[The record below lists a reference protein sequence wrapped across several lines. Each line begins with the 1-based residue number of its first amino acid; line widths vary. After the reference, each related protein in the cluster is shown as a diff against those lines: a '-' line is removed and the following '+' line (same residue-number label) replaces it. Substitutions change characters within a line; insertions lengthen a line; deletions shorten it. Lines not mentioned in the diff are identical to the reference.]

1 MKWLGKNLWSV
12 ILLLIVLFIA
22 FDSSKAM
29 QRLEI
34 AAYDLVVSSNR
45 HVADGEVML
54 VAIDNRSLN
63 HIGSWP
69 WSRKRFVELINIL
82 SQGVPKILV
91 NTMTFS
97 KEKAKPK
104 ASELGETLRY
114 LKSVAIE
121 EKLARSLQP
130 GTSLK
135 HEVINHFSK
144 LRNILMA
151 GLESMD
157 EDQQLVAAYKSAGN
171 VIQGIE
177 MVVDDEL
184 STADAIKLPEY
195 LLDNNGSGELH
206 MPSSRSDEAHGYA
219 ITLPDDLLGKS
230 AAAVGVFLHEWD
242 FDGVARKS
250 RLVVDYA
257 GVQLPSLALAVV
269 AKSQNIPVSKVE
281 YRQNHLDI
289 GHLEIGID
297 KDLYFYQHFY
307 DGEAGEPAF
316 KTVSFFDL
324 LNGRVNP
331 EIFYNKIVLVG
342 ATAVSISP
350 GIVTP
355 VANSVAPVVLLAQQ
369 ITTLLNQAPYRIPSW
384 AGIVKITLYI
394 AIGGFLLL
402 LLPKLPRRFAVTTV
416 VLASLLLVI
425 VYYQLLAYSI
435 WVQVMGPLLL
445 LVIGSSVNFAKGDM
459 SGLIQI
465 SRFGQERDESQRMLG
480 LAFQGQGQLDL
491 AFAKFVNCKLDS
503 VVMEMLYDLATDYER
518 NRRFEQSIEV
528 LQYISAAQ
536 PEYRDVP
543 ARLEQNQ
550 IAINQRLD
558 MDEQTSSD
566 QQSVIFIDR
575 YSLGEELGRGAL
587 GTVFLG
593 RDSRENRLVAVK
605 LIPMV
610 EIFEASM
617 MEDALQHFV
626 EILKT
631 VKSLDHPNIVKVL
644 NGGDSYGRAYM
655 VMEHISGRSLSFYV
669 QKEHLLPLPLVI
681 QIVVKIAMAL
691 DFAQQKGAIH
701 GNLKPSNILFD
712 PESKDIKIVDFALY
726 SLINLGGS
734 RMISLR
740 PHAQE
745 VSYYLSPEC
754 SKGAVPD
761 CQSDIFSLGVI
772 FYKLLTG
779 ESPFALNEQLYYD
792 LDEDLIYDPPKPVS
806 FHNRA
811 VPPCLNEIIDKML
824 SIDPQKRFVRGALLA
839 KSLVNCVKRQVSDI
853 EKKNREKL

>member
-1 MKWLGKNLWSV
+1 
-12 ILLLIVLFIA
+12 
-22 FDSSKAM
+22 
-29 QRLEI
+29 
-34 AAYDLVVSSNR
+34 
-45 HVADGEVML
+45 
-54 VAIDNRSLN
+54 
-63 HIGSWP
+63 
-69 WSRKRFVELINIL
+69 
-82 SQGVPKILV
+82 
-91 NTMTFS
+91 
-97 KEKAKPK
+97 
-104 ASELGETLRY
+104 
-114 LKSVAIE
+114 
-121 EKLARSLQP
+121 
-130 GTSLK
+130 
-135 HEVINHFSK
+135 
-144 LRNILMA
+144 
-151 GLESMD
+151 MD
-157 EDQQLVAAYKSAGN
+157 DDQQLVAAYQRAGN
-171 VIQGIE
+171 VIQGID
-177 MVVDDEL
+177 MLVDNEL
-184 STADAIKLPEY
+184 NPGDTISLPEY
-195 LLDNNGSGELH
+195 LLDNNGSGVLH
-206 MPSSRSDEAHGYA
+206 MPSSRIGNKHGYVVN
-219 ITLPDDLLGKS
+219 LPDPLLGKAS
-230 AAAVGVFLHEWD
+230 ASVGAFLHDRD
-242 FDGVARKS
+242 FDGIARKS

-269 AKSQNIPVSKVE
+269 AKSQNIPVSKVV
-281 YRQNHLDI
+281 YRQNRLDI
-289 GHLEIGID
+289 GHLDVGID
-297 KDLYFYQHFY
+297 EDLYFYPHFY
-307 DGEAGEPAF
+307 EGESGAPAF
-316 KTVSFFDL
+316 RAVSFFDL

-350 GIVTP
+350 GIATP
-355 VANSVAPVVLLAQQ
+355 VATSTSPVVLLAQQ
-369 ITTLLNQAPYRIPSW
+369 VTTLLNQAPYRIPSW
-384 AGIVKITLYI
+384 AGIVKISLYI

-402 LLPKLPRRFAVTTV
+402 LLPMLPRRFGITTV
-416 VLASLLLVI
+416 SLAGLLLII
-425 VYYQLLAYSI
+425 VYYQLLVYSI
-435 WVQVMGPLLL
+435 WVPVMGPVLL

-491 AFAKFVNCKLDS
+491 AFAKFVNCKLDD

-518 NRRFEQSIEV
+518 NRRFGQSIEV

-536 PEYRDVP
+536 PEYRDIP
-543 ARLEQNQ
+543 ARLEENQ
-550 IAINQRLD
+550 IAINQR
-558 MDEQTSSD
+558 MEMEEQTSSD
-566 QQSVIFIDR
+566 QQSVIFIDQ

-631 VKSLDHPNIVKVL
+631 VKSLEHPNIVKVL

-655 VMEHISGRSLSFYV
+655 VMEHITGRSLSFYM

-712 PESKDIKIVDFALY
+712 TESSEIKVVDFALY

-754 SKGAVPD
+754 AKGDTPD

-772 FYKLLTG
+772 FYQLLTG
-779 ESPFALNEQLYYD
+779 EAPFALNDQLYFD
-792 LDEDLIYDPPKPVS
+792 LDQDLIYDPPKPIS
-806 FHNRA
+806 FHNSST
-811 VPPCLNEIIDKML
+811 PDCLEEIMGEML
-824 SIDPQKRFVRGALLA
+824 NLDPKKRFGRGALLA
-839 KSLVNCVKRQVSDI
+839 KALVNCVKHQVTDL